1 MQLQLVQPEL
11 HHLTGQFGRYP
22 VRWEQGNLPGLGI
35 PFLERRQRLTPRGLL
50 HVIDLARVQHRPL
63 DHLLIGSPV
72 VFHDAILAAL
82 LNQTPLPHGRLIP
95 EPWPTRPSPYQQ
107 ETTSAI
113 VALLQ
118 AA

>member
-50 HVIDLARVQHRPL
+50 RVIDLAQVQHLPL
-63 DHLLIGSPV
+63 DHALIGSPV
-72 VFHDAILAAL
+72 VFHD
-82 LNQTPLPHGRLIP
+82 TPIAMWFTVL
-95 EPWPTRPSPYQQ
+95 EPGLETQ
-107 ETTSAI
+107 EHASI
-113 VALLQ
+113 VEKMPRKSRS
-118 AA
+118 